1 MVHACDT
8 RALVKLPLGGTVAHP
23 EQCAVVRRCRVS
35 SQTLMD
41 KAGPQCSEVL
51 EVHKEVDLLHMH
63 IKPILGYEQPQA
75 VELHNLR
82 GKGVILHDTSCDYI
96 ASTLSS
102 TDPCGK
108 LYIYSFFI
116 FICSLFILL
125 FYISLVNFHYT
136 LLIVISFPYI
146 LLF

>member
-1 MVHACDT
+1 
-8 RALVKLPLGGTVAHP
+8 
-23 EQCAVVRRCRVS
+23 
-35 SQTLMD
+35 MD
-41 KAGPQCSEVL
+41 KAGPPCSASAGGAQGSRSSAY
-51 EVHKEVDLLHMH
+51 
-63 IKPILGYEQPQA
+63 GYEQPQA

-125 FYISLVNFHYT
+125 FYISLVNFHYNSYFVSLYT
-136 LLIVISFPYI
+136 PINH
-146 LLF
+146 